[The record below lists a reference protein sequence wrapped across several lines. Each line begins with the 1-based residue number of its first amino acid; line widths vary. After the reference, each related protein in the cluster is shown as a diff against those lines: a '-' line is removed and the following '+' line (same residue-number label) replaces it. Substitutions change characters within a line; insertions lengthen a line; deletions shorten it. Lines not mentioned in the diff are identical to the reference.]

1 MHELGLVTSVVGAV
15 RKAASEAGDP
25 AIRAVAL
32 RVGAM
37 SGALPD
43 ALLGSWPIA
52 THGTPLEHAAL
63 EIETVPAAV
72 WCPSCGGPQ
81 AIDEFVALE
90 CPACR
95 TPTADLVSG
104 REFEIAWVEWEP

>member
-1 MHELGLVTSVVGAV
+1 MAHELGLVTSVVGAV

-52 THGTPLEHAAL
+52 THGTPLAVAAL
-63 EIETVPAAV
+63 GDRVSRRRCGARVVVAPRPSTSSSRWSVPRA
-72 WCPSCGGPQ
+72 GG
-81 AIDEFVALE
+81 
-90 CPACR
+90 
-95 TPTADLVSG
+95 
-104 REFEIAWVEWEP
+104 